1 MSISGYTAQASL
13 ASKLVYFITILVKA
27 CRFLGIKNPKLF
39 ASPYNCGNAIP
50 LDDAPDRH
58 YNLKVWQKVRNCQ
71 CLILMKMGLYKIQL
85 PKMLA
90 LYPNLQE
97 GNLSMG
103 ETGKRYRSQRDRDY
117 DGGSKN
123 QKRRVN
129 GGGGDEVVVYRILCP
144 VGVIGSVIGKSGKV
158 INSIRQ
164 DSRAKVKV
172 VDPFPGAKDRVITIY
187 SYVREKEEFDVDDE
201 FSSDREPLCAAQD
214 ALFKVHSAISNALA
228 AAGDSDMRRRDKE
241 ECQIL
246 VPASQCA
253 NVIGKAGS
261 TIKKLRSRTRTNIKV
276 TAKDA
281 SDPTHSCAMDFDNFV
296 MINGES
302 EAVKKAL
309 FAVSAIIYKFPAREE
324 ISLDTTVPEAHPSII
339 LPSDMSIY
347 QSGGLYNPA
356 DPIIPSRSLPPLLN
370 ATHVPDLQ
378 GYADTGNAWP
388 IYSSAL
394 PLVSGFSVAPR
405 SEELIVRVLCPSD
418 KIGRV
423 IGKGG
428 GTIKSIRQTSGAR
441 VEVDDTKDDRDECMI
456 TVTSTESPDDLKSMA
471 VEAVLLLQGK
481 INDEDVDNVS
491 IRLLVPSK
499 VIGCLIGKNGSII
512 HEIRKRTKADIRIS
526 KADKPKCADANDE
539 LVEVAG
545 DLTSLRDA
553 LIQIVLRLRDD
564 VLKDRDGGHNPTI
577 GVDSLFPG
585 STGLS
590 LPSVLPSVSQ
600 VAPIG
605 YDHRAE
611 SGSGLGMLSSSGLFG
626 YGSLPMGEDG
636 YGSVSS
642 YSSKLYGG
650 LPPPSTLEMLI
661 PASAAGKVIG
671 KGGANIANI
680 RKISGA
686 MIEIPESKSSR
697 GDRIAHISGTAEQK
711 RTAENLIQAFIM
723 AA

>member
-1 MSISGYTAQASL
+1 
-13 ASKLVYFITILVKA
+13 
-27 CRFLGIKNPKLF
+27 
-39 ASPYNCGNAIP
+39 
-50 LDDAPDRH
+50 
-58 YNLKVWQKVRNCQ
+58 
-71 CLILMKMGLYKIQL
+71 
-85 PKMLA
+85 
-90 LYPNLQE
+90 
-97 GNLSMG
+97 MG
-103 ETGKRYRSQRDRDY
+103 ETGKRHRSQRDRDY
-117 DGGSKN
+117 DGGNNN

-129 GGGGDEVVVYRILCP
+129 DREDRGGGGGGGGGGDEVVVYRILCP

-187 SYVREKEEFDVDDE
+187 SYVREKEEVDVDGE
-201 FSSDREPLCAAQD
+201 FSSDRAPLCAAQD

-228 AAGDSDMRRRDKE
+228 AAGESDKRGRDKE

-276 TAKDA
+276 TTKDA
-281 SDPTHSCAMDFDNFV
+281 SDPTHSCAMNFDNFV
-296 MINGES
+296 VITGES

-324 ISLDTTVPEAHPSII
+324 IYLDTTVPEAHPNII
-339 LPSDMSIY
+339 IPSDMSIY
-347 QSGGLYNPA
+347 QQGGLYNPA
-356 DPIIPSRSLPPLLN
+356 DPLIPSRSLPPLLN
-370 ATHVPDLQ
+370 ATHVPELQ

-388 IYSSAL
+388 LYSSAL
-394 PLVSGFSVAPR
+394 PLVSGFGVASR
-405 SEELIVRVLCPSD
+405 SEDLVVRVLCPSD

-428 GTIKSIRQTSGAR
+428 CTIKSIRQTSGAR

-456 TVTSTESPDDLKSMA
+456 TVTSTESLDDQKSMA

-512 HEIRKRTKADIRIS
+512 NEIRKRTNANICIS
-526 KADKPKCADANDE
+526 KADKPKCADTNDE
-539 LVEVAG
+539 IVEVAG
-545 DLTSLRDA
+545 DPTSLRDA

-564 VLKDRDGGHNPTI
+564 VLKDRDGGHNLAVGPE
-577 GVDSLFPG
+577 SLFPG

-590 LPSVLPSVSQ
+590 LPSVLPSVPQ
-600 VAPIG
+600 IAPLG
-605 YDHRAE
+605 YDQRAE
-611 SGSGLGMLSSSGLFG
+611 SGLGMLSSSGLFG
-626 YGSLPMGEDG
+626 YGSLPMREDG

-661 PASAAGKVIG
+661 PANAAGKVIG
-671 KGGANIANI
+671 KGGANMANI

-723 AA
+723 AT